1 MEVTNNDIQT
11 LLFCFTKKLFKY
23 KSLPYNVQ
31 DIGKAYP

>member
-1 MEVTNNDIQT
+1 MEVTSNGIQT
-11 LLFCFTKKLFKY
+11 LLNYFTELYFKY